1 MSVLVVGEAL
11 VDVVHRRDGTIDR
24 HPGGSPAN
32 VAVGLARLG
41 HDVVLATRIG
51 DDEDGA
57 LLRRHL
63 DADGVRLAP
72 GSVVAG
78 RTSTATAVLDD
89 HGAARYVFDI
99 DWRLPDVDLAGVRHL
114 HVGSIGAALPPGA
127 AAVRRLLA
135 SAADAGLTTSYD
147 PNLRPGL
154 IGAADRERP
163 AVEGLV
169 RLATVVKA
177 SDDDLA
183 WLYPGPAAPNHEDR
197 PENQPRNGPEDE
209 LANDPGNQG
218 PRNGPENAAAGWATS
233 GPRLVVLTRGADGAV
248 AWLGG
253 RPDDP
258 VTLPALRVDV
268 RDTVGAGDAFM
279 AGLLSGLL
287 DDHLIG
293 DHLVGDYLIGGQPG
307 DGTGRLDGRGPA
319 SEPWSADDVRPALRR
334 AMRVAAL
341 TCARPGAD
349 PPRRAELFP

>member
-11 VDVVHRRDGTIDR
+11 VDVVHRRDGTVDR

-51 DDEDGA
+51 DDADGV

-63 DADGVRLAP
+63 DTDGVRLAP

-89 HGAARYVFDI
+89 HGAAQYVFDI
-99 DWRLPDVDLAGVRHL
+99 DWRPPDVDLAGVRHL

-135 SAADAGLTTSYD
+135 SAAAAGLTTSYD

-154 IGAADRERP
+154 IGDADLERP

-183 WLYPGPAAPNHEDR
+183 WLYPGPAAPDPDDE
-197 PENQPRNGPEDE
+197 PGNQPGNGPEDE
-209 LANDPGNQG
+209 LASGSGNQ
-218 PRNGPENAAAGWATS
+218 PEDAAAGWATS
-233 GPRLVVLTRGADGAV
+233 GPRLVVLTRGAAGAV

-258 VTLPALRVDV
+258 LTLPAPRVDV

-293 DHLVGDYLIGGQPG
+293 GQPG
-307 DGTGRLDGRGPA
+307 GGTGRVDGRDPA
-319 SEPWSADDVRPALRR
+319 SQPWSADDVQPALRR
-334 AMRVAAL
+334 AAQVAAL